1 MNDDLKLGS
10 IVLAFCAFLWFYAI
24 PYHIKG
30 ALPALFPKSLTLAM
44 MIPCILFFYKGIA
57 AARRGEKSSSMRVVP
72 GATLRAFWVIPLMVV
87 YIFLIDIVGFYV
99 TTSLFIFIFMLFFRA
114 KKSLSL
120 YLYSVTIPLIVYLV
134 IGRLLHFPFPDG
146 VLF

>member
-30 ALPALFPKSLTLAM
+30 ALPALFPKSLTISM
-44 MIPCILFFYKGIA
+44 MIPCALFFYKGIA
-57 AARRGEKSSSMRVVP
+57 AFRRGEKSSSIRIIP
-72 GATLRAFWVIPLMVV
+72 GATFRAFWVIPLMVA

-99 TTSLFIFIFMLFFRA
+99 TTGLFIFIFMLFFRA
-114 KKSLSL
+114 KQSLSL

-134 IGRLLHFPFPDG
+134 IGRFLHFPFPGG
-146 VLF
+146 VFF

>member
-10 IVLAFCAFLWFYAI
+10 IVLAVCAFLWFYAI

-30 ALPALFPKSLTLAM
+30 PLPALLPRCLTLSM
-44 MIPCILFFYKGIA
+44 MIPCILFLFQGIA
-57 AARRGEKSSSMRVVP
+57 AARQGQRSSSFRFVP
-72 GATLRAFWVIPLMVV
+72 GATVRTLGAIPLMLA
-87 YIFLIDIVGFYV
+87 YIFLIDILGFYV
-99 TTSLFIFIFMLFFRA
+99 TTGLFIFIFTLFFGA

-120 YLYSVTIPLIVYLV
+120 YLYSLALPLIVYLL

-146 VLF
+146 IFF